1 MRAGD
6 DVQGNGTYSGGE
18 KRMRLTLTFSISV
31 GERGGSGDGMGEDGE
46 EGEEV
51 DSPLMES
58 SMVMDDCL

>member
-46 EGEEV
+46 DGEEEV
-51 DSPLMES
+51 AVKRTRKTGRTL
-58 SMVMDDCL
+58 L